1 MHLKMFYRSFKKKIG
16 VFSLQQNLHHW
27 CQFTKTIF
35 YRYLTKR
42 SQQIVFN
49 LSVNESIKVSNT
61 CTGE

>member
-1 MHLKMFYRSFKKKIG
+1 MHLKMFYRSFKKKNG
-16 VFSLQQNLHHW
+16 VFSLQLNLHHW
-27 CQFTKTIF
+27 CKFTETIF

-61 CTGE
+61 CPGE